1 MKAWQGCAGALL
13 GLGLGCGGAPEA
25 KSARER
31 LPENIV
37 LRVDRVDVAIRRNG
51 AQNWDPPV
59 AEPQSNAVCSLLAI
73 GTNLVS
79 PVSGDDVEELCG
91 ALVRPEHRERFP
103 HDPDLRLR
111 LSAGASVSFDS
122 PITPDAD
129 GSHSFAYEFVVPTS
143 AVPADGIRIEVLD
156 DDGKDGA
163 QSVGVARLTLETL
176 AKAYESPTR
185 MHTAAAGS
193 VLRLEVVVSPYAP
206 MEFDKRR
213 VLATF
218 DPHPIGSRRLV
229 AGEIVHLRAEGS
241 YKVGDWYDA
250 LLGPKGYTGDVA
262 RKYNFKQEPFVNAPH
277 ATGIALAG
285 QKDVFVGALVAPC
298 VTFTSLYA
306 GELRVGLNDTE
317 PKNNEGW
324 ISFEGFSRA
333 PTVEEWGRPLNIE
346 CR

>member
-1 MKAWQGCAGALL
+1 MNAWQSYAGALL
-13 GLGLGCGGAPEA
+13 GLTLGCGGTPEA
-25 KSARER
+25 KNARER
-31 LPENIV
+31 LPENVV
-37 LRVDRVDVAIRRNG
+37 LRVDRTDLVIRRNG
-51 AQNWDPPV
+51 VQNWDPPV
-59 AEPQSNAVCSLLAI
+59 PEPRGNAVCSLLAI
-73 GTNLVS
+73 GTNLIS
-79 PVSGDDVEELCG
+79 PVSGDDVEEVCG
-91 ALVRPEHRERFP
+91 ALVRLEHRERFP

-122 PITPDAD
+122 PITPDVDA
-129 GSHSFAYEFVVPTS
+129 SHTFAYEFVVPTS
-143 AVPADGIRIEVLD
+143 AVPADGVRIEVLD
-156 DDGKDGA
+156 DDGKEGA
-163 QSVGVARLTLETL
+163 QSIGVARLTLEDL

-185 MHTAAAGS
+185 MHTAAAGG
-193 VLRLEVVVSPYAP
+193 VLRLEIVVSPYAP

-213 VLATF
+213 VLATS

-229 AGEIVHLRAEGS
+229 AGEVVHLRAEGS

-250 LLGPKGYTGDVA
+250 TIGPKGYSGEGA
-262 RKYNFKQEPFVNAPH
+262 RRYNFKQEPFVNAPH

-306 GELRVGLNDTE
+306 GELRVGINDTE
-317 PKNNEGW
+317 PKNNEGF
-324 ISFEGFSRA
+324 IAFEGFARA